1 MDFRVLGLSPEP
13 FLPLYG
19 LSEAALAERGVIR
32 RRANDP
38 TSYPDRIEM
47 RHARPGES
55 VLLLNHVSQPAASP
69 YRASHAIYVREG
81 ASDTYDRVN
90 AVPEVMRPRL
100 LSVRAFDAD
109 GMIVDADVV
118 EGADLEG
125 LIARLLASPA
135 AAYLHVHN
143 AKRGCYAGRV
153 ERA

>member
-32 RRANDP
+32 RRADDP

-81 ASDTYDRVN
+81 ASETYDRVN
-90 AVPEVMRPRL
+90 EVPEVMRPRL
-100 LSVRAFDAD
+100 LSVRAFDTQ

-125 LIARLLASPA
+125 LIARLLANA
-135 AAYLHVHN
+135 AATHLHVHN